1 MRKLSVTVITFN
13 EAEKIGR
20 ALSSVS
26 GLADEIVI
34 VDSFSTD
41 DTERICRGFT
51 DRFLQVEWRG
61 YRAQKQYALEQASY
75 EWVLSLDGDEALSPA
90 LIQELQGWKQ
100 GHEKNVDGYYLPRLN
115 LFMGRWIRH
124 TSWYPDWQ
132 LRLFRRSRGEWAGGR
147 VHESVRLSGNTDRF
161 RHPLQHYSYSDISEY
176 LSQLQNFSGLAAAD
190 YFESGRK
197 TGPFRLVVHPLVE
210 FLRNYVLYR
219 GFQDGVP
226 GLAVS
231 VLSSMSVFFKFLKL
245 WELQSEP
252 EQKHL
257 SAGS

>member
-41 DTERICRGFT
+41 ETERICRGFT
-51 DRFLQVEWRG
+51 DRFLRLEWRG
-61 YRAQKQYALEQASY
+61 YRAQKQFALEQASC

-90 LIQELQGWKQ
+90 LIQELHDWKQ
-100 GHEKNVDGYYLPRLN
+100 GHDRNVDGYYLPRLTF
-115 LFMGRWIRH
+115 FMGRWIRH
-124 TSWYPDWQ
+124 TSWYPDLQ
-132 LRLFRRSRGEWAGGR
+132 LRLFRRSRGEWTGGR
-147 VHESVRLSGNTDRF
+147 VHESVRISGNTGRL
-161 RHPLQHYSYSDISEY
+161 RHPLEHYSYSDISEY

-190 YFESGRK
+190 YLESGRRS
-197 TGPFRLVVHPLVE
+197 GPFRLLLHPLLE
-210 FLRNYVLYR
+210 FSRNYVLYR

-231 VLSSMSVFFKFLKL
+231 VLSSTSVFFKFLKL

-252 EQKHL
+252 EQKHR
-257 SAGS
+257 SGRS